1 MAKPRK
7 SARKQ
12 AEQVV
17 ATNRPAS
24 FYYDLLETLEAG
36 LVLTGTEVKS
46 LREGKA
52 SLRESYATV
61 RNGEVWLLNC
71 HIPEYRPG
79 GVFNHDPLRPRKLLL
94 HRNEIDRLAGRIQ
107 QKGLT
112 LVPLRIYF
120 RDGLAK
126 VELALARGKK
136 VWDRRQAER
145 ERQARREAEE
155 AIYHHRRRG

>member
-1 MAKPRK
+1 
-7 SARKQ
+7 
-12 AEQVV
+12 VV

-61 RNGEVWLLNC
+61 RKGEVWLLNC

-94 HRNEIDRLAGRIQ
+94 HRSEIHRLAGRIQ

-120 RDGLAK
+120 RKGLAK

-136 VWDRRQAER
+136 AWDRRQAER

-155 AIYHHRRRG
+155 AFYHHRRRG